1 MIRLQESNAFLKKRI
16 VKINSTL
23 EGVTQE
29 NIVLRRNIDNYRKLL
44 RESQEKAHRME
55 KLLMVGVEEIKK
67 SETSDD
73 FSFQSQVNTLLL
85 TDHSDTVDY
94 WIAKRD
100 KRREIVT
107 KRARRHYSM
116 DLTRNKPL

>member
-1 MIRLQESNAFLKKRI
+1 MIRFQEINAFLKKRI
-16 VKINSTL
+16 VIINSTL
-23 EGVTQE
+23 EGVIQE
-29 NIVLRRNIDNYRKLL
+29 NIGLRRNIDNYRKLL

-67 SETSDD
+67 AEISDD
-73 FSFQSQVNTLLL
+73 FSFQSQANTLLL
-85 TDHSDTVDY
+85 TDHGDTVDY

-107 KRARRHYSM
+107 KRSRRHYSLDM
-116 DLTRNKPL
+116 TKNKPL